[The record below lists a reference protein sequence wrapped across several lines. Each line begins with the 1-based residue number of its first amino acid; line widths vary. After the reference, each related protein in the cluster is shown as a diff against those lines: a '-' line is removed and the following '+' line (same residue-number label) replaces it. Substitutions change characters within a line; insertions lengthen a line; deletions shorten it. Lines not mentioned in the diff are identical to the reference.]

1 MKNVNSEILL
11 FYRRNTMYSPNNRDT
26 IIWLSSI
33 GLDSKA
39 IRNLMLEFT
48 ELKDIWKS
56 NNNRISSIKTISKRS
71 REKIIE
77 NRKETVVK
85 DILKKLEEENV
96 NILTIYDEDYPI
108 KLMTIPNRPKVLY
121 YKGKKLDDK
130 FSIAIVGSRKCTDYG
145 RWACIKFT
153 RELSNLG
160 VSIISG
166 LALGVDSIAH
176 RESIEANNYT
186 VAVLGCG
193 LDIVYPRKNKGLY
206 DDLINYGTIV
216 SEYPLGT
223 PPKPYNFPHRNRII
237 SGLSNGV
244 IVVEA
249 KDKSGTLITVGHALD
264 QGKDVYAI
272 PGNINS
278 MFSSGTN
285 KLIRDGAIPLLNI
298 QDIIDRNGELEK
310 KLKEIKDTVKEDINF
325 SETEKK
331 ILSILEQPMHSD
343 NIVYETGID
352 ISTINTMLV
361 GLELKGAIEEIGN
374 NIFIRI

>member
-1 MKNVNSEILL
+1 
-11 FYRRNTMYSPNNRDT
+11 MYSPNNRDT